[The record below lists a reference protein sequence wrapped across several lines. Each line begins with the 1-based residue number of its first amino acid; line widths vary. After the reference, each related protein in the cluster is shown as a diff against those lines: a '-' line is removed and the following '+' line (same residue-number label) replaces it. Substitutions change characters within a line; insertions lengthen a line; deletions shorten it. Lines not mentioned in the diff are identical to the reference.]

1 MSERSEC
8 MLIEQCKQLSV
19 MNIKDVTKF
28 INRYETTKVEE
39 HYVSNLINNHRV
51 HVAKENNKII
61 GVIVFFLIDSGV
73 EVRHLTVD
81 EERKGVAELLFEI
94 AKKEYEQS
102 CIFVVGNIECNVPV
116 TDEVDGKIEYTD
128 ALVV

>member
-1 MSERSEC
+1 MIIER
-8 MLIEQCKQLSV
+8 CKQLSV
-19 MNIKDVTKF
+19 TNIKDVTKF
-28 INRYETTKVEE
+28 INRHETTNVEE
-39 HYVSNLINNHRV
+39 HYVSNLIKNHRV
-51 HVAKENNKII
+51 HVAKVNNKIV
-61 GVIVFFLIDSGV
+61 GVIVLYYINSGV
-73 EVRHLTVD
+73 EVKHLLVA
-81 EERKGVAELLFEI
+81 EASRGVAELLFEI